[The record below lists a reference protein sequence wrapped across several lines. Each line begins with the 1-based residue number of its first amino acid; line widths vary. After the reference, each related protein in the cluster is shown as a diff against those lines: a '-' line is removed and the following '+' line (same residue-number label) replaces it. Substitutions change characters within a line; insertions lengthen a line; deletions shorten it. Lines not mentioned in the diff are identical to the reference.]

1 MRIAVD
7 LDNVTVATT
16 VAVVDYIN
24 ERLPINL
31 KMEDIHDYYIENA
44 LPAQY
49 KWIGAHAFEDK
60 EMWKKVKVIPE
71 AVEYLHKLYDE
82 GYEIYFV
89 TSSLPSNL
97 HKKIKH
103 LERNLDFFPKNY
115 IKKYTINTSIKQ
127 IIRADIL
134 IDDCLQNFVGDREY
148 FGICYKYPWNQWRRD
163 RADLIR
169 NLYENGFCYAD
180 NWQEI
185 YKLIHCVHKDNSSNK
200 FILS

>member
-1 MRIAVD
+1 MKVAVD
-7 LDNVTVATT
+7 IDNVLVDTSR
-16 VAVVDYIN
+16 AVIDYIN
-24 ERLPINL
+24 ERIPINL
-31 KMEDIHDYYIENA
+31 KMEDIHDYYIEKA
-44 LPAQY
+44 LPEQY
-49 KWIGAHAFEDK
+49 RWVIKFAFEDK

-71 AVEYLHKLYDE
+71 AVEYLRKLYDE
-82 GYEIYFV
+82 GHEIYFV

-97 HKKIKH
+97 YKKIKH

-127 IIRADIL
+127 IIRADVL
-134 IDDCLQNFVGDREY
+134 VDDCLQNFVGDREY
-148 FGICYKYPWNQWRRD
+148 FGICYKYPWNQWRQD

-185 YKLIHCVHKDNSSNK
+185 YKLIHCLHKDDSSNK